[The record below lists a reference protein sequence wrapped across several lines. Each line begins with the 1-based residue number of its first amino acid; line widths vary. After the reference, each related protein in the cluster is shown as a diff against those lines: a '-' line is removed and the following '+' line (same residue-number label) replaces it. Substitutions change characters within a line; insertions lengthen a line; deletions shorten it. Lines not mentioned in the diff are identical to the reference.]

1 MSTYQ
6 LKVHS
11 RDLAV
16 IGGSLVS
23 HTGYDLIET
32 KSDGSIIVHSLD
44 LMNVN
49 GKIYITEVKDK
60 AFSWPQDN
68 LPILYLPEKIFFGD
82 VTDINTPN
90 QEVTVDFA
98 RENHFL
104 QISLA
109 SGPEAKEIF
118 DKILFDAKFRN
129 ALSSIEDGLID
140 YDPFGPNCNT
150 WTNYVAKTYLGQDI
164 LSNLVGNY
172 PGKDMPFNSNTMG
185 GADNRNCKLIEDISN
200 KFFAKY
206 SDGFDMDNFE
216 ITLKDALDTD
226 DNENNGF
233 YAIITD
239 GSKTYIFDGDR
250 GSWFENDDGNY
261 INGTNADDYIISK

>member
-1 MSTYQ
+1 M
-6 LKVHS
+6 
-11 RDLAV
+11 
-16 IGGSLVS
+16 
-23 HTGYDLIET
+23 
-32 KSDGSIIVHSLD
+32 
-44 LMNVN
+44 
-49 GKIYITEVKDK
+49 
-60 AFSWPQDN
+60 
-68 LPILYLPEKIFFGD
+68 
-82 VTDINTPN
+82 
-90 QEVTVDFA
+90 
-98 RENHFL
+98 
-104 QISLA
+104 
-109 SGPEAKEIF
+109 
-118 DKILFDAKFRN
+118 
-129 ALSSIEDGLID
+129 
-140 YDPFGPNCNT
+140 
-150 WTNYVAKTYLGQDI
+150 
-164 LSNLVGNY
+164 GNY

-261 INGTNADDYIISK
+261 INGTNADDYIISGKGNDNISSGAGNDIIDAGATELETGDIKTADLGAGNDLYVGGQPPENMMDIPGMADEMRRPMMLIVSAKKKM